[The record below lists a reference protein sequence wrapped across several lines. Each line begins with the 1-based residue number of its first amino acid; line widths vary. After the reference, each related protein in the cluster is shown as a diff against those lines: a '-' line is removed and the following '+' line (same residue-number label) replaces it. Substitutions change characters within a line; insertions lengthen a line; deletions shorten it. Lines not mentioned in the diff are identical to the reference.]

1 MKIQRPTFLRMSMTI
16 QPGNILSLFFMA
28 LLSTA
33 LLGCSHNKTL
43 RLYSGPPLGSEFE
56 ATLMLPM
63 EFELLSVDGQKVS
76 ANAQTFRNSDLSI
89 QLPAGPHI
97 LVLQYSDIWQ
107 IDDENHDTLTS
118 GRLVFDITMAKQEVF
133 LVKTPPLKEHAQ
145 ALNFIKNPQVHLQSS
160 VQSVLASHIKKEDPL
175 VFKTSS
181 EPDQVEFPRLQQLKF
196 WWAQASDF
204 ERQQFKKW
212 QAAGANSP

>member
-1 MKIQRPTFLRMSMTI
+1 MTI

-107 IDDENHDTLTS
+107 IDDENHDALTS
-118 GRLVFDITMAKQEVF
+118 GRLVFDIIMAKKEVF
-133 LVKTPPLKEHAQ
+133 LVKAPPLKEHAQ

-196 WWAQASDF
+196 WWAQASEF

>member
-16 QPGNILSLFFMA
+16 PPGKTLALFLIG

-43 RLYSGPPLGSEFE
+43 RLYSGPPLGSELE

-76 ANAQTFRNSDLSI
+76 ANAQTFRSSDLTI

-107 IDDENHDTLTS
+107 LDDENHDVLTS

-133 LVKTPPLKEHAQ
+133 LVQTPPLKQHAQ
-145 ALNFIKNPQVHLQSS
+145 ALNFIKNPRVHLQSS
-160 VQSVLASHIKKEDPL
+160 GQSVLASHIKKEDPL
-175 VFKTSS
+175 VFKSTT
-181 EPDQVEFPRLQQLKF
+181 EPSKVEFPRLQQLKF
-196 WWAQASDF
+196 WWAQASEF

-212 QAAGANSP
+212 QAAGANGP